1 MELEAFH
8 CLRDGV
14 KLFLASQEEGVPI
27 VLNTGIR
34 AHAWENGED
43 DIIMIGESG
52 RAVTAQEFYDK
63 LDTIS
68 YEDFVEGRSYFF
80 EGLRWSLSEDGSKIE
95 AYVRWGSW
103 GELRNCVVLLLL
115 FYKIL
120 AFSLISSL
128 SYIRQNA
135 TGCTESQSNMTTLL
149 FEKKF

>member
-14 KLFLASQEEGVPI
+14 KLFLASQ

-68 YEDFVEGRSYFF
+68 YEDFVEDRSYFF

-95 AYVRWGSW
+95 AYVRWGS
-103 GELRNCVVLLLL
+103 
-115 FYKIL
+115 
-120 AFSLISSL
+120 
-128 SYIRQNA
+128 
-135 TGCTESQSNMTTLL
+135 
-149 FEKKF
+149 